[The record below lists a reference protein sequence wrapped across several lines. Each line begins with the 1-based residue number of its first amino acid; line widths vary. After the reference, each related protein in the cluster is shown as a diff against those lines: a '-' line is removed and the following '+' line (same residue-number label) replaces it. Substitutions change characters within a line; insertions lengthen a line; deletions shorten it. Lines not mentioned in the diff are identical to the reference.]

1 MSLPAIRKRY
11 GCPAK
16 RGVAVTFE
24 GRPAVITGTPRSH
37 GHHLNLRFDGETK
50 TIGPFH
56 PLWEIDYLD
65 GIDHGA
71 AYDRR
76 IEAFNAGMAKH
87 RAAERVRKG
96 KSDG

>member
-1 MSLPAIRKRY
+1 VSLPAIRKRY

-16 RGVAVTFE
+16 RGKAVKFE

-37 GHHLNLRFDGETK
+37 GHHLNLRFDGEAK
-50 TIGPFH
+50 TTGPFH

-71 AYDRR
+71 LYDAR
-76 IEAFNAGMAKH
+76 IEAFN
-87 RAAERVRKG
+87 RALAASRAHTEEKG
-96 KSDG
+96 EGR

>member
-1 MSLPAIRKRY
+1 MSLPAIRERY

-16 RGVAVTFE
+16 RGKAVTFE

-37 GHHLNLRFDGETK
+37 GHHLNLRFEGEAKVT
-50 TIGPFH
+50 GPFH

-71 AYDRR
+71 AYDAR
-76 IEAFNAGMAKH
+76 IEAFNRLIAASSPSSS
-87 RAAERVRKG
+87 RALEG
-96 KSDG
+96 EG